1 MSQVKVELS
10 EYNQKWPYEF
20 EKEKAFLN
28 KKIGKWLCGNIEHVG
43 STSVPNLM
51 AKPVI
56 DIMFG
61 VESLEN
67 SKPAIDVMM
76 NNGYSYFP
84 YKRDVMHWFCKP
96 SDSHRTHH
104 LHLIPFESPLWK
116 ERLLFR
122 DILRSN
128 NNIAKEYQELK
139 QCLAMEYAN
148 DRELYTEKKSPFIQ
162 KVLTNAHC

>member
-1 MSQVKVELS
+1 
-10 EYNQKWPYEF
+10 
-20 EKEKAFLN
+20 
-28 KKIGKWLCGNIEHVG
+28 
-43 STSVPNLM
+43 M